1 MQTGMKSDVPL
12 ILTQIRPLSTNSDD
26 ITISKNDVIGNSTN
40 PSNPMQGHITDF
52 VLNHVA
58 QTLYPEVSI
67 VWKYKDRVRHILIQ
81 VSP

>member
-26 ITISKNDVIGNSTN
+26 ITISKNDVVGNSK
-40 PSNPMQGHITDF
+40 GYIADF

-58 QTLYPEVSI
+58 QALYPKVSI